1 MVYVIGIVAALIIL
15 FGFLCYKKAP
25 PTEAIV
31 VTGFGLSK
39 PKVVCGKGTFVLPV
53 LQRADRLNM
62 RLLKIDV
69 KTPETGVKTKNGV
82 SLWIDSVV
90 TIQVYSENSTVLDE
104 EVKASGLKDAKA
116 YIMSRQQAA
125 ISNFLGMN
133 EQGINEKVNDVLQG
147 NLREIVS
154 DMTVDQILT
163 NRKQMA
169 VSVIE
174 NARPDLAK
182 MGLEVVTFNVQ
193 DIRDAVDVQGHN
205 HGVIEAIGIEQEEL
219 VKKQAE
225 IARAQAA
232 RDVACAKADAEMAAN
247 AKEVEA
253 QTAIAKR
260 NNELQLAKAKL
271 KAEADKAAADADA
284 AGQIQMNLRAKEI
297 KEAEADAE
305 IAKQKKMVDLA
316 AQEAEVQQRK
326 LDAEV
331 RKQADADLY
340 RRQKEAEAKKYEA
353 ERAAE
358 AVKQLPKLHI
368 DYDAGTMTFNDENI
382 NLNPNLS
389 EVAKNIKSIQK
400 FFSGMDYFYGDVEQ
414 AKKDYFKYMTWY
426 LATPFMAY
434 LRYFASRNNYDT
446 KLFPM
451 YGVIYGDSNGGK
463 TTFIKFLVKLMCGE
477 TVKMNTTEDFT
488 ATRIDGLKRVCE
500 GLPLNIDDL
509 AKTQF
514 QNHSERVI
522 KNDEWG
528 ISDRLV
534 NYPAV
539 SITSNKITSL
549 TKDLSKRAIICRI
562 GAKIDNERGAKN
574 SKRVNESMSEL
585 TTAFYGEYV
594 RRMLVCIDEM
604 TTEMREN
611 ANGKEYFPDIFH
623 ASSSVI
629 ADIFKA
635 CGIDLP
641 DYVRILY
648 YNDYMGDESIGRA
661 AIEKIELAWQADPSK
676 FRVDKKQNRL
686 IYSYPPDGPWYELK
700 YIADELPNSLEAEI
714 SGGNQL
720 IMNYEQAQ
728 ELFGIKFRRWLGIFN
743 L

>member
-340 RRQKEAEAKKYEA
+340 RRQKEAEGIELVGKAEA
-353 ERAAE
+353 EAIRQKGLAE
-358 AVKQLPKLHI
+358 AEAMKQKAEAYKQYNDAAVAEMLIKVLPDIAKSVAQPLSSI
-368 DYDAGTMTFNDENI
+368 DKVSIIGGDASGVSGVSGNVPILMAQTM
-382 NLNPNLS
+382 
-389 EVAKNIKSIQK
+389 Q
-400 FFSGMDYFYGDVEQ
+400 
-414 AKKDYFKYMTWY
+414 
-426 LATPFMAY
+426 
-434 LRYFASRNNYDT
+434 
-446 KLFPM
+446 
-451 YGVIYGDSNGGK
+451 
-463 TTFIKFLVKLMCGE
+463 
-477 TVKMNTTEDFT
+477 TVKE
-488 ATRIDGLKRVCE
+488 AT
-500 GLPLNIDDL
+500 
-509 AKTQF
+509 
-514 QNHSERVI
+514 
-522 KNDEWG
+522 
-528 ISDRLV
+528 
-534 NYPAV
+534 
-539 SITSNKITSL
+539 
-549 TKDLSKRAIICRI
+549 
-562 GAKIDNERGAKN
+562 
-574 SKRVNESMSEL
+574 
-585 TTAFYGEYV
+585 
-594 RRMLVCIDEM
+594 
-604 TTEMREN
+604 
-611 ANGKEYFPDIFH
+611 
-623 ASSSVI
+623 
-629 ADIFKA
+629 
-635 CGIDLP
+635 GIDMGEI
-641 DYVRILY
+641 VRANSMRRI
-648 YNDYMGDESIGRA
+648 STVR
-661 AIEKIELAWQADPSK
+661 KS
-676 FRVDKKQNRL
+676 L
-686 IYSYPPDGPWYELK
+686 IFDR
-700 YIADELPNSLEAEI
+700 
-714 SGGNQL
+714 
-720 IMNYEQAQ
+720 M
-728 ELFGIKFRRWLGIFN
+728 
-743 L
+743 

>member
-232 RDVACAKADAEMAAN
+232 RDVACAKADAEMAAMLGQTRYCMKHTA
-247 AKEVEA
+247 AK
-253 QTAIAKR
+253 
-260 NNELQLAKAKL
+260 
-271 KAEADKAAADADA
+271 
-284 AGQIQMNLRAKEI
+284 
-297 KEAEADAE
+297 
-305 IAKQKKMVDLA
+305 
-316 AQEAEVQQRK
+316 
-326 LDAEV
+326 
-331 RKQADADLY
+331 
-340 RRQKEAEAKKYEA
+340 
-353 ERAAE
+353 
-358 AVKQLPKLHI
+358 
-368 DYDAGTMTFNDENI
+368 
-382 NLNPNLS
+382 
-389 EVAKNIKSIQK
+389 
-400 FFSGMDYFYGDVEQ
+400 
-414 AKKDYFKYMTWY
+414 
-426 LATPFMAY
+426 
-434 LRYFASRNNYDT
+434 SRN
-446 KLFPM
+446 
-451 YGVIYGDSNGGK
+451 S
-463 TTFIKFLVKLMCGE
+463 
-477 TVKMNTTEDFT
+477 
-488 ATRIDGLKRVCE
+488 RIG
-500 GLPLNIDDL
+500 
-509 AKTQF
+509 
-514 QNHSERVI
+514 QNRMTI
-522 KNDEWG
+522 AGG
-528 ISDRLV
+528 ISR
-534 NYPAV
+534 
-539 SITSNKITSL
+539 SSSTITSRRNCTMK
-549 TKDLSKRAIICRI
+549 LSW
-562 GAKIDNERGAKN
+562 
-574 SKRVNESMSEL
+574 
-585 TTAFYGEYV
+585 TA
-594 RRMLVCIDEM
+594 L
-604 TTEMREN
+604 
-611 ANGKEYFPDIFH
+611 
-623 ASSSVI
+623 
-629 ADIFKA
+629 
-635 CGIDLP
+635 
-641 DYVRILY
+641 
-648 YNDYMGDESIGRA
+648 
-661 AIEKIELAWQADPSK
+661 
-676 FRVDKKQNRL
+676 
-686 IYSYPPDGPWYELK
+686 
-700 YIADELPNSLEAEI
+700 
-714 SGGNQL
+714 
-720 IMNYEQAQ
+720 
-728 ELFGIKFRRWLGIFN
+728 
-743 L
+743 

>member
-1 MVYVIGIVAALIIL
+1 MLCIKSIETEEVKLMLGVSLIIIAAAAVYMVEAYIHTYYAIEYMHGAPL
-15 FGFLCYKKAP
+15 F
-25 PTEAIV
+25 
-31 VTGFGLSK
+31 
-39 PKVVCGKGTFVLPV
+39 FVLLAKYAAPV
-53 LQRADRLNM
+53 LF
-62 RLLKIDV
+62 LLLCGYFVFRYMEKRRESEKPVQDKLVNREEAYAEKIYA
-69 KTPETGVKTKNGV
+69 TVKTKAVFSDQANQM
-82 SLWIDSVV
+82 LY
-90 TIQVYSENSTVLDE
+90 QVMRFGQ
-104 EVKASGLKDAKA
+104 K
-116 YIMSRQQAA
+116 
-125 ISNFLGMN
+125 
-133 EQGINEKVNDVLQG
+133 
-147 NLREIVS
+147 
-154 DMTVDQILT
+154 
-163 NRKQMA
+163 MA
-169 VSVIE
+169 VAYS
-174 NARPDLAK
+174 
-182 MGLEVVTFNVQ
+182 
-193 DIRDAVDVQGHN
+193 
-205 HGVIEAIGIEQEEL
+205 
-219 VKKQAE
+219 
-225 IARAQAA
+225 
-232 RDVACAKADAEMAAN
+232 
-247 AKEVEA
+247 
-253 QTAIAKR
+253 
-260 NNELQLAKAKL
+260 
-271 KAEADKAAADADA
+271 
-284 AGQIQMNLRAKEI
+284 
-297 KEAEADAE
+297 
-305 IAKQKKMVDLA
+305 
-316 AQEAEVQQRK
+316 
-326 LDAEV
+326 
-331 RKQADADLY
+331 
-340 RRQKEAEAKKYEA
+340 
-353 ERAAE
+353 
-358 AVKQLPKLHI
+358 
-368 DYDAGTMTFNDENI
+368 
-382 NLNPNLS
+382 
-389 EVAKNIKSIQK
+389 
-400 FFSGMDYFYGDVEQ
+400 MDYFYGDVEQ

-477 TVKMNTTEDFT
+477 TVKMSTTEDFT

-611 ANGKEYFPDIFH
+611 AKGKEYFPDIFH

-629 ADIFKA
+629 ADIFEA